1 MSEAPKKC
9 FVIQRFDNGTYD
21 KRYRETF
28 APAIKKGGAEPIR
41 ADEVLGTRPVV
52 EKIEQGLRAADVAF
66 AEVSEDN
73 PNVFLELGYAL
84 ALGIPTV
91 IVCDRHKRAKLPF
104 DIAHRPVNFY
114 ATEAQSDWEKI
125 SDQVTKEITAALLES
140 RTKQVALKADDKPA
154 SGDIDD
160 IKGACLLELL
170 DQSMRSPVGSTLWQ
184 LQKDLSSV
192 NISSRMIAL
201 AVASLVEDG
210 LIERHELADQDGDPY
225 NSFALSDHGQRH
237 LLRNYGSLMRT
248 EKELIGKPTSWNQ
261 SRPTKYDDLDDD
273 IPF

>member
-1 MSEAPKKC
+1 MSDAPRKC
-9 FVIQRFDNGTYD
+9 FVIQRFDDGAYD

-28 APAIKKGGAEPIR
+28 APAIKRGGAEPVR

-52 EKIEQGLRAADVAF
+52 EKIEQGLRGADVAF

-84 ALGIPTV
+84 ALGVPTV
-91 IVCDRHKRAKLPF
+91 IACDRHKREKLPF
-104 DIAHRPVNFY
+104 DIAHRPINFY

-125 SDQVTKEITAALLES
+125 SDQVAKEISAALLEA
-140 RTKQVALKADDKPA
+140 RTKQVAVVVDDKQT
-154 SGDIDD
+154 STDIDD
-160 IKGACLLELL
+160 VKGACLLELL
-170 DQSMRSPVGSTLWQ
+170 DQSMRSPIGSTLWQ

-201 AVASLVEDG
+201 AVASLSEDG
-210 LIERHELADQDGDPY
+210 LIERHELTDQDGDPY

-237 LLRNYGSLMRT
+237 LLRNYSSLMRT
-248 EKELIGKPTSWNQ
+248 EKELIAKPTQLSKGHTSN
-261 SRPTKYDDLDDD
+261 YDDLGDD

>member
-1 MSEAPKKC
+1 MLCNPA
-9 FVIQRFDNGTYD
+9 FDNGTYD

-28 APAIKKGGAEPIR
+28 APAIKKGGAEPVR

-52 EKIEQGLRAADVAF
+52 EKIEQGLRAAHVAF

-91 IVCDRHKRAKLPF
+91 IVCDRNKRDKLPF
-104 DIAHRPVNFY
+104 DIAHRPINFY

-125 SDQVTKEITAALLES
+125 SDQIAKEVGAAILESKTKQAALPANKNQPP
-140 RTKQVALKADDKPA
+140 RDMDDV
-154 SGDIDD
+154 
-160 IKGACLLELL
+160 KGACLLELL
-170 DQSMRSPVGSTLWQ
+170 DQSMRSPLGSTLWQ

-192 NISSRMIAL
+192 SLSSRMIAL

-210 LIERHELADQDGDPY
+210 LIEKHELTDQDGDPY

-237 LLRNYGSLMRT
+237 LLRDYGNLMRN
-248 EKELIGKPTSWNQ
+248 ERELIAKSPTWN
-261 SRPTKYDDLDDD
+261 SPKSSNHDDLDDD